1 MYKIKEETI
10 SYLNKKLDDARKD
23 YDNRIK
29 NLSNKFFNDN
39 HIPLQVG
46 DKVICIINEIIYEK
60 SYVNAVVHSVI
71 IDKNKTLTILCLID
85 ENKIIFL

>member
-1 MYKIKEETI
+1 M
-10 SYLNKKLDDARKD
+10 
-23 YDNRIK
+23 
-29 NLSNKFFNDN
+29 
-39 HIPLQVG
+39 G
-46 DKVICIINEIIYEK
+46 NEIIYEK